1 LYNILVV
8 VKGILEREFFSRDT
22 LQVAK
27 ELLGARLMRMVDG
40 KRLSG
45 IIIETE
51 AYQGERDL
59 ACHARAGKTPRTQ
72 IMYGPPGHAYV
83 YFTYGMHWM
92 FNIVTERED
101 DPAAILIRSLLPVE
115 GIDFIAKQRVGRPRS
130 EWTNGP
136 AKLCQAF
143 NITNAENGV
152 DICQRGGAIWIEGNL
167 TIPDSYVTNSPRV
180 GLNNVPEPWKSI
192 PWRFR
197 VSEEFFL
204 D

>member
-1 LYNILVV
+1 MVA
-8 VKGILEREFFSRDT
+8 KGILEREFFSRDT

-27 ELLGARLMRMVDG
+27 ELLGARLMRMLDG

-72 IMYGPPGHAYV
+72 IMYGPPGHVYV

-92 FNIVTERED
+92 LNIVTERED

-115 GIDFIAKQRVGRPRS
+115 GIDIIAKQRVGRPRS

-143 NITNAENGV
+143 NITSAENGV
-152 DICQRGGAIWIEGNL
+152 DICQRGGAIWIERNL

-197 VSEEFFL
+197 VSEEYFL
-204 D
+204 E